1 MNLFNQFIN
10 DNFVTR
16 NRNLGELKMRE
27 YEDTDQDFA
36 DFTADD
42 ERALADMDR
51 EIRTEARRAQ
61 MRQHREQFE
70 GGQA

>member
-1 MNLFNQFIN
+1 MN
-10 DNFVTR
+10 
-16 NRNLGELKMRE
+16 
-27 YEDTDQDFA
+27 YENTDLDFA
-36 DFTADD
+36 EYTEDD

-61 MRQHREQFE
+61 LRQHREQLE

>member
-10 DNFVTR
+10 DTFVTR
-16 NRNLGELKMRE
+16 NRNLGELKMT

-36 DFTADD
+36 EYTEDD
-42 ERALADMDR
+42 ARALADMER
-51 EIRTEARRAQ
+51 EIRTAARRAQ
-61 MRQHREQFE
+61 LREALE

>member
-1 MNLFNQFIN
+1 
-10 DNFVTR
+10 
-16 NRNLGELKMRE
+16 MR

-42 ERALADMDR
+42 ERTLADMDR
-51 EIRTEARRAQ
+51 EIQAEARRAQ
-61 MRQHREQFE
+61 IREALE